1 MVFMINI
8 TIPLEDNLQLRM
20 LVNPEK
26 RLQSLCQLV
35 KIPQSNVDLTL
46 IIIPAGTFFFKYA
59 LENLE
64 SEYNLP
70 MSSLWLGMKLVL
82 YSSRNPNGP

>member
-1 MVFMINI
+1 MVPEQLEVIFLINI
-8 TIPLEDNLQLRM
+8 TIPLEDSLQLRV

-46 IIIPAGTFFFKYA
+46 IIIPAGTVFFKYA
-59 LENLE
+59 LIRNL
-64 SEYNLP
+64 SNITFP
-70 MSSLWLGMKLVL
+70 CHHCG
-82 YSSRNPNGP
+82 